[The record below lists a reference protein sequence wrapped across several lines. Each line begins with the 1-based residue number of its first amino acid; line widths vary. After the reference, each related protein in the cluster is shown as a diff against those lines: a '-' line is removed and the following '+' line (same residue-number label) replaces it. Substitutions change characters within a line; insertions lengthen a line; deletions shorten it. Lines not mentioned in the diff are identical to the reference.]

1 MLKIVNE
8 NGVTV
13 RGASPTAARTP
24 PPLSASVCA
33 LARGRPTSIQ
43 PSLPGSVVMDPSQ
56 PGPSNAAYAF
66 AQPGG
71 QLAAAYNP
79 PPPAGQAPPGSF
91 AAPAYATAPPAAA
104 PQATPMYG
112 QPPLPPP
119 PFPPTQAFGGAPSSV
134 ALNIASR
141 PTRQRRKPARYDEPN
156 RATGPRPS
164 KLKLN
169 FSKKGVVGGR
179 YSSFLGHYDREI
191 DSDEEELEM
200 EEHFILRMPGQGE
213 ADKLRALLRA
223 KGKAKEG
230 KKGKAKE
237 TAADESIEG
246 VWFKFKGEL
255 RDVPNCEMRI
265 WRCSV
270 KSSSG

>member
-1 MLKIVNE
+1 
-8 NGVTV
+8 
-13 RGASPTAARTP
+13 
-24 PPLSASVCA
+24 
-33 LARGRPTSIQ
+33 
-43 PSLPGSVVMDPSQ
+43 MDPTQ

-71 QLAAAYNP
+71 QQAAYYA
-79 PPPAGQAPPGSF
+79 PPAVAAFTAGAYG
-91 AAPAYATAPPAAA
+91 APAYATGPPPPAAPPPSYGYAQPPPAA
-104 PQATPMYG
+104 PQAYG
-112 QPPLPPP
+112 GVP
-119 PFPPTQAFGGAPSSV
+119 GGV

-141 PTRQRRKPARYDEPN
+141 PTRQRRKPARYDEPH

-169 FSKKGVVGGR
+169 FSKKGAVGGR

-200 EEHFILRMPGQGE
+200 EEHFILRMPGQEE

-223 KGKAKEG
+223 KGKGKEG
-230 KKGKAKE
+230 KKSKAKE

-246 VWFKFKGEL
+246 VWFKFKGSL
-255 RDVPNCEMRI
+255 RCLWTWWAE
-265 WRCSV
+265 
-270 KSSSG
+270 GL